1 MLAVAIRCSFQQP
14 SNPKSVQQK
23 NETHAWWGVKASF
36 TECPT
41 KNCRSEKRDS
51 SWGVGEIWRRSTVTF
66 IFSWIIHGSSTSLT
80 GFLSVSWFQIC
91 FCIDSMVQPF
101 LKIFLPPIG
110 FSQKVGKPF
119 WRMFLLFCSKSNKYH
134 FKSLSSHDDGFYLS
148 IFN

>member
-1 MLAVAIRCSFQQP
+1 MFAVAIRCSSQHP

-36 TECPT
+36 TVCTT
-41 KNCRSEKRDS
+41 KKLSFRKRDS
-51 SWGVGEIWRRSTVTF
+51 SWGAGEIWRSTVTF
-66 IFSWIIHGSSTSLT
+66 IFSWIIHGSSTCLT

-110 FSQKVGKPF
+110 FSQKVRKPF
-119 WRMFLLFCSKSNKYH
+119 WRIFCLLQIQQISFQ
-134 FKSLSSHDDGFYLS
+134 SLSSHEDGFLLEH
-148 IFN
+148 F